1 MFDMEKDTSDTNMME
16 IVREGIVETI
26 TEEVLG
32 GRSID
37 DPLIACYMPAI
48 FGTPKEIDFIKAIGI
63 ASFQDDK
70 EKCLVI
76 NDFCAVLSDM
86 LMKGKEEMKR

>member
-1 MFDMEKDTSDTNMME
+1 MFDIEKDTSDTNMME
-16 IVREGIVETI
+16 LLREEIVRLM
-26 TEEVLG
+26 TEEILK
-32 GRSID
+32 GRSVD
-37 DPLIACYMPAI
+37 DSMIVSYMPAI
-48 FGTPKEIDFIKAIGI
+48 FGTPKEIDFIKAIGL

-76 NDFCAVLSDM
+76 NDFCAILSDM

>member
-1 MFDMEKDTSDTNMME
+1 MFDIEKDTSDVNMME
-16 IVREGIVETI
+16 ILREGIVEMM
-26 TEEVLG
+26 TEEIAK

-37 DPLIACYMPAI
+37 DPLIVSYMPAI

-63 ASFQDDK
+63 ASFNDDK